1 MSNESDRSAYEQKA
15 QAKLRE
21 WNAEIDKLSAK
32 ADQASADMKIK
43 YREEIDKLHSK
54 RDSMKR
60 KLEQLHG
67 KSGDAWD
74 EFKDGVEDAWGDM
87 KRSIERARDR
97 LL

>member
-1 MSNESDRSAYEQKA
+1 MSSESDRSAYEQKA
-15 QAKLRE
+15 RAKLKE

-32 ADQASADMKIK
+32 AEQAGADMRIK
-43 YREEIDKLHSK
+43 YRDEIDKLQSK
-54 RDSMKR
+54 RDSMNK

-74 EFKDGVEDAWGDM
+74 ELKDGLEDAWSDM

-97 LL
+97 LS